1 MPRSPR
7 TPHARFYDTLR
18 QICCCASGGQGRP
31 PLQGHCA
38 ILPNIVQ
45 FCNCV
50 LPGRAR
56 HRPLRGFDR
65 FYGVAKVRPVTKKD
79 TPTPYPWDE
88 SIVASWCHPG
98 SEGISLP
105 CMPPVSGRRP
115 AISARCALY
124 ARSAD
129 VLRARC
135 RRELSAN
142 APLSARLSA
151 VLLPRHSDEIVQRSP
166 RFCRLTI
173 RQSRSPRCRPRI
185 SISAEARFVAHGTL

>member
-1 MPRSPR
+1 MLRKTQLLPCPHQSPAATASPR
-7 TPHARFYDTLR
+7 G
-18 QICCCASGGQGRP
+18 S
-31 PLQGHCA
+31 
-38 ILPNIVQ
+38 
-45 FCNCV
+45 
-50 LPGRAR
+50 
-56 HRPLRGFDR
+56 
-65 FYGVAKVRPVTKKD
+65 YGVHSASLLRWGFGGANRRKKD
-79 TPTPYPWDE
+79 TLIPYPWDE
-88 SIVASWCHPG
+88 SMICFVVPPRFG
-98 SEGISLP
+98 GGFLP
-105 CMPPVSGRRP
+105 CGPRLSGRLP
-115 AISARCALY
+115 AISARGALY

-129 VLRARC
+129 VLRACC

>member
-1 MPRSPR
+1 MDSLACSAKRNCSPALISRLRRQLPPGEAMGCSPPRSCVGDS
-7 TPHARFYDTLR
+7 A
-18 QICCCASGGQGRP
+18 
-31 PLQGHCA
+31 
-38 ILPNIVQ
+38 VQ
-45 FCNCV
+45 T
-50 LPGRAR
+50 
-56 HRPLRGFDR
+56 RG
-65 FYGVAKVRPVTKKD
+65 KKD
-79 TPTPYPWDE
+79 TLIPYPWDE
-88 SIVASWCHPG
+88 SMLCFVVPPRFG
-98 SEGISLP
+98 GGFLP
-105 CMPPVSGRRP
+105 CGPRLSGRLP
-115 AISARCALY
+115 AISARGALY

-129 VLRARC
+129 VLRACC